1 MGEKQNQP
9 FQLSFNASL
18 KVDFQGSRVTSDAGL
33 IVVRELDE
41 RLGFGDL
48 IAQHLRDS
56 RRGKNTQLPLADLLR
71 QSVYSRM
78 AGYEDVNDAERL
90 SQDPTFRLI
99 GSEKIWDRGAA
110 LTSRLQ
116 TFETEMLA
124 EDGNFAGLAR
134 INRELIGKAEAVDAT
149 QRVVL
154 DMDSTEIPVYGQQEQ
169 SAYNGHFEST
179 CYHPLLLFNREGD
192 CLAAKLRPGNVHS
205 ADHWEELLLP
215 EIERQQKQGKEV
227 VFRAD
232 AAFAKPEIYEALEER
247 GVKYAIR
254 IPAND
259 SLERDINELLTRPV
273 GRPSHKPVVWYKSFL
288 YQAASWKKARRVVA
302 KVEFHLGELFP
313 RVGFIV
319 TNLETDS
326 RAVVRFYNK
335 RGTAEQWIKEGKQA
349 VKMTRLSCHRFRS
362 NEVRLWLSLIAY
374 NLGNLWRR
382 LVLPLPV
389 GKWSLSSLQQRLVK
403 TGGRLIKHARY
414 YWLLLAESHLTRR
427 LFGAMVR
434 RIEALPGCPLGP
446 AG

>member
-1 MGEKQNQP
+1 M
-9 FQLSFNASL
+9 
-18 KVDFQGSRVTSDAGL
+18 
-33 IVVRELDE
+33 
-41 RLGFGDL
+41 
-48 IAQHLRDS
+48 
-56 RRGKNTQLPLADLLR
+56 
-71 QSVYSRM
+71 
-78 AGYEDVNDAERL
+78 
-90 SQDPTFRLI
+90 
-99 GSEKIWDRGAA
+99 
-110 LTSRLQ
+110 
-116 TFETEMLA
+116 
-124 EDGNFAGLAR
+124 
-134 INRELIGKAEAVDAT
+134 
-149 QRVVL
+149 
-154 DMDSTEIPVYGQQEQ
+154 YGQQEQ

-205 ADHWEELLLP
+205 ADDWEELLLP
-215 EIERQQKQGKEV
+215 EIERQQKLGKEV

-259 SLERDINELLTRPV
+259 SLERDIAELLTRPV
-273 GRPSHKPVVWYKSFL
+273 GRPSHKPVVWYKGFL
-288 YQAASWKKARRVVA
+288 YQAASWKTARRVVA
-302 KVEFHLGELFP
+302 KVEFHFGELFP

-382 LVLPLPV
+382 LVLP
-389 GKWSLSSLQQRLVK
+389 KRIENWSLTSLQQRLVK
-403 TGGRLIKHARY
+403 TGGRLVKHARY
-414 YWLLLAESHLTRR
+414 YWLLLAESHLTGGCSGAWCGGSMRWRWRPGRGEAMEAAKSGGQEVRARR
-427 LFGAMVR
+427 GVCGMR
-434 RIEALPGCPLGP
+434 
-446 AG
+446 